1 LVSSSDIGFN
11 WIYLDYV
18 YSFIGKIHP
27 FKRFDIT
34 VSPSD
39 IRFNWMY
46 LDYVYSFIGKF
57 TLSKDSI
64 SQFPPLTLD
73 LIGFILIFQ
82 CSLSGDF
89 YALNCGHPVF
99 SASFTC
105 QLDPDRENPSD

>member
-1 LVSSSDIGFN
+1 
-11 WIYLDYV
+11 LDYV